1 VAKVFY
7 LHNKTSKNLEKY
19 SALGFVSLNQ
29 TQKRMLMYLK
39 MHGAQPAAVLA
50 GEMGLTNEGARQHL
64 MRMLEEGWISSESQ
78 SKGVGRPII
87 LYQITAAGFG
97 LFPDAHAELTLQ
109 LLTSVK
115 ALFGQ
120 EGLDRLIQ
128 SREQETLKQYQ
139 SGVEG
144 MGRLEDR
151 LDYLVSIRSAEG
163 YMAEWYQDGDLYFLV
178 ENHCP
183 ICAAA
188 TRCQGFCQA
197 ELQNFRQ
204 TLGEGVKVE
213 RVEHIVQGAR
223 RCAYQITTLDK

>member
-1 VAKVFY
+1 M
-7 LHNKTSKNLEKY
+7 EKY
-19 SALGFVSLNQ
+19 STLGFVSLNQ

-64 MRMLEEGWISSESQ
+64 MRMMEEGWISSESQ

>member
-1 VAKVFY
+1 M
-7 LHNKTSKNLEKY
+7 EKY

-64 MRMLEEGWISSESQ
+64 MRMMEEGWISSESQ

-144 MGRLEDR
+144 MSRLEDR

-223 RCAYQITTLDK
+223 RCAYQIRTLDK

>member
-1 VAKVFY
+1 
-7 LHNKTSKNLEKY
+7 LEKY

-64 MRMLEEGWISSESQ
+64 MRMMEEGWISSESQ

-144 MGRLEDR
+144 MARLEDR

>member
-1 VAKVFY
+1 M
-7 LHNKTSKNLEKY
+7 EKY

-64 MRMLEEGWISSESQ
+64 IRMMEEGWISSESQ

-144 MGRLEDR
+144 MSRLEDR

>member
-1 VAKVFY
+1 
-7 LHNKTSKNLEKY
+7 LEKY

-64 MRMLEEGWISSESQ
+64 MRMMEEGWISSESQ

>member
-1 VAKVFY
+1 M
-7 LHNKTSKNLEKY
+7 EKY

-64 MRMLEEGWISSESQ
+64 MRMMEEGWISSESQ

-144 MGRLEDR
+144 MSRLEDR
-151 LDYLVSIRSAEG
+151 LDYLVSISLSG
-163 YMAEWYQDGDLYFLV
+163 GLY
-178 ENHCP
+178 
-183 ICAAA
+183 
-188 TRCQGFCQA
+188 G
-197 ELQNFRQ
+197 
-204 TLGEGVKVE
+204 
-213 RVEHIVQGAR
+213 
-223 RCAYQITTLDK
+223 

>member
-1 VAKVFY
+1 M
-7 LHNKTSKNLEKY
+7 EKY

>member
-1 VAKVFY
+1 
-7 LHNKTSKNLEKY
+7 
-19 SALGFVSLNQ
+19 
-29 TQKRMLMYLK
+29 

-64 MRMLEEGWISSESQ
+64 MRMMEEGWISSESQ

>member
-1 VAKVFY
+1 M
-7 LHNKTSKNLEKY
+7 EKY

-64 MRMLEEGWISSESQ
+64 MRMMEEGWISSESQ

-144 MGRLEDR
+144 MARLEDR

>member
-1 VAKVFY
+1 M
-7 LHNKTSKNLEKY
+7 EKY
-19 SALGFVSLNQ
+19 STLGFVSLNQ

-64 MRMLEEGWISSESQ
+64 MRMMEEGWISSESQ

-128 SREQETLKQYQ
+128 LREQETLKQYQ

>member
-1 VAKVFY
+1 M
-7 LHNKTSKNLEKY
+7 EKY

-64 MRMLEEGWISSESQ
+64 MRMMEEGWISSESQ

-87 LYQITAAGFG
+87 LYKITAAGFG

>member
-1 VAKVFY
+1 M
-7 LHNKTSKNLEKY
+7 EKY

-64 MRMLEEGWISSESQ
+64 MRMMEEGWISSESQ

-223 RCAYQITTLDK
+223 RCAYQITTLNK

>member
-1 VAKVFY
+1 
-7 LHNKTSKNLEKY
+7 LEKY

>member
-1 VAKVFY
+1 M
-7 LHNKTSKNLEKY
+7 EKY

-50 GEMGLTNEGARQHL
+50 GVMGLTNEGARQHL
-64 MRMLEEGWISSESQ
+64 MRMMEEGWISSESQ

-87 LYQITAAGFG
+87 LYQITEAGFG

-109 LLTSVK
+109 LLASVK

-120 EGLDRLIQ
+120 DGLDRLIQ

>member
-1 VAKVFY
+1 
-7 LHNKTSKNLEKY
+7 LEKY
-19 SALGFVSLNQ
+19 STLGFVSLNQ

-64 MRMLEEGWISSESQ
+64 MRMMEEGWISSESQ

>member
-1 VAKVFY
+1 
-7 LHNKTSKNLEKY
+7 LEKY

-50 GEMGLTNEGARQHL
+50 GVMGLTNEGARQHL
-64 MRMLEEGWISSESQ
+64 MRMMEEGWISSESQ

-87 LYQITAAGFG
+87 LYQITEAGFG

-109 LLTSVK
+109 LLASVK

-120 EGLDRLIQ
+120 DGLDRLIQ

>member
-1 VAKVFY
+1 M
-7 LHNKTSKNLEKY
+7 EKY

-64 MRMLEEGWISSESQ
+64 MRMMEEGWISSESQ